1 MSDTS
6 PGDRLDGIIA
16 DVQDAADALRAKLE
30 PKLAELGAEVS
41 QALTN
46 LSAKLDEL
54 AAAVG

>member
-1 MSDTS
+1 M
-6 PGDRLDGIIA
+6 
-16 DVQDAADALRAKLE
+16 QDAADALRAKLE

-41 QALTN
+41 EALTN